1 MKICIPTGDNKGLQ
15 GVVYGH
21 FGSAPYF
28 TIYDTENGS
37 VNVIDNN
44 NAHHSHGMC
53 HPLNALGQSVI
64 DAVVCRSMGMRAV
77 AQLNNGGIKAFL
89 AEGEKVSDI
98 AASYKKGELKE
109 ITAENACRM
118 HGCH

>member
-1 MKICIPTGDNKGLQ
+1 MQICIPTVDKNGLEAKACE
-15 GVVYGH
+15 H

-28 TIYDTENGS
+28 TVYDSESGTVNIIENK
-37 VNVIDNN
+37 

-53 HPLNALGQSVI
+53 HPLGALGQFSI
-64 DAVVCRSMGMRAV
+64 DAVVCSGMGKRAV
-77 AQLNNGGIKAFL
+77 EQLNKRGIKAFL
-89 AEGEKVSDI
+89 AEGETVSDVVKK
-98 AASYKKGELKE
+98 YKTGELKE

>member
-1 MKICIPTGDNKGLQ
+1 MKICIPTVDKNGLEAT
-15 GVVYGH
+15 VCEH

-28 TIYDTENGS
+28 TVCDTENGT
-37 VNVIDNN
+37 VNTIENK

-53 HPLNALGQSVI
+53 HPIGALGNLSI
-64 DAVVCRSMGMRAV
+64 DAVVCSGMGMRAV
-77 AQLNNGGIKAFL
+77 EQLNRGGIKAFL
-89 AEGEKVSDI
+89 ALGGTVSGVVNK
-98 AASYKKGELKE
+98 YKTGELKE